1 MKTIAI
7 AAAASA
13 LFVGVPTA
21 HADQYLGLASI
32 GDFQTWC
39 NANAPYPTNAVAVP
53 GPQANGAFQ
62 CFPSDRLR
70 SGPVISVN
78 MDAVC
83 AQKYQNYPNA
93 GSVYAR
99 LGAPGYPFDWGCY
112 TR

>member
-83 AQKYQNYPNA
+83 APKLSQRRECVRQA
-93 GSVYAR
+93 GRSRIPVR
-99 LGAPGYPFDWGCY
+99 LGVLYPL
-112 TR
+112 R